1 MITRLV
7 ILYQLDFLAYE
18 GFGSFIEVIIFVNIN
33 ALTLED
39 PFLDFTEIWDLHFL
53 NSFVLG
59 KHSVDGYFLTGF

>member
-1 MITRLV
+1 MINRFA
-7 ILYQLDFLAYE
+7 IIYQLDFLAFE
-18 GFGSFIEVIIFVNIN
+18 GFSSVIEIIILVDVDAF
-33 ALTLED
+33 ALKD